1 MKLVTSSL
9 LDSLTNEA
17 IQSQRKRAHYNLHPN
32 LEDKIH
38 RLCIAVE
45 PGSYVKPHRHL
56 TPEKWELLVI
66 LRGKMKILLF
76 DDEGIVIDRVE
87 LKHDGENICIE
98 IPAGVWHTFVSM
110 ESGSV
115 VLESKPGPYSK
126 PIENDFVN
134 WAPNEGE
141 AKVELFEKWYR
152 MASAGDIP
160 KVF

>member
-9 LDSLTNEA
+9 LDSLTKEA
-17 IQSQRKRAHYNLHPN
+17 VQSPRKRAHYNLHPN

-66 LRGKMKILLF
+66 LRGKMVILLF
-76 DDEGIVIDRVE
+76 DDNGMVIDRIKLE
-87 LKHDGENICIE
+87 IGGENICVE

-110 ESGSV
+110 EAGSA
-115 VLESKPGPYSK
+115 VLESKPVLIPT
-126 PIENDFVN
+126 EN
-134 WAPNEGE
+134 
-141 AKVELFEKWYR
+141 
-152 MASAGDIP
+152 
-160 KVF
+160 